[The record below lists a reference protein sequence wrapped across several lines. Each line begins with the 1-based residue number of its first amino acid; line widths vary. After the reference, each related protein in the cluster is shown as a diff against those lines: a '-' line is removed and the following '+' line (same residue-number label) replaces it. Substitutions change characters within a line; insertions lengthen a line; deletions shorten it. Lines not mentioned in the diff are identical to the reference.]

1 MNRTWGFSDIEFVVL
16 WESLRRGGLPFPLF
30 YTGRTEDPE
39 QFKAEKLAARDDVRR
54 RLGSS
59 FDAVLEAIAD
69 PDLRIVINGGDGRA
83 PREPKGLVRLHGARR
98 QNTGYIIEQL
108 PGETYW
114 HSGGFTV
121 SECEA
126 VSLAE
131 AMVAKMPE
139 AEPGRQ
145 RDVVL
150 PAENPSEELDHSY
163 GGSAVHDS
171 FDDSVGQRGATFLA
185 TPAPSYGTID
195 VVQGFSIFGP
205 RGITK
210 HRLRWRDLEEDGRY
224 VIGDETPPV
233 ARPADR
239 KHLVNAINTRVAAV
253 IRAIKDE
260 RA

>member
-1 MNRTWGFSDIEFVVL
+1 MNRTWEFSDTEFFVL
-16 WESLRRGGLPFPLF
+16 WKSLRRGGLPFPLY

-39 QFKAEKLAARDDVRR
+39 RFKAELLAAQEELRR

-59 FDAVLEAIAD
+59 FDSVLATIAD
-69 PDLRIVINGGDGRA
+69 PDLRIVVNGGDGRE
-83 PREPKGLVRLHGARR
+83 PREPKSLVRLIGVRS
-98 QNTGYIIEQL
+98 QNNGYLLKQL
-108 PGETYW
+108 PGESYW

-121 SECEA
+121 TEYEA
-126 VSLAE
+126 VGLAH
-131 AMVAKMPE
+131 AVVAEMPE
-139 AEPGRQ
+139 AKPGRQ

-150 PAENPSEELDHSY
+150 PAERPGDELDHSY

-171 FDDSVGQRGATFLA
+171 FDDSIAQRGAAFLA

-210 HRLRWRDLEEDGRY
+210 HRLRWRDLEDDGRY
-224 VIGDETPPV
+224 VIGDETPPM

-239 KHLVNAINTRVAAV
+239 KHLTNTINTRVAAV

>member
-1 MNRTWGFSDIEFVVL
+1 MNRTWEFSDTEFFVL
-16 WESLRRGGLPFPLF
+16 WKSLRRGGLPFPLF

-39 QFKAEKLAARDDVRR
+39 RFKAELLAAQEQLRR
-54 RLGSS
+54 RLGTS
-59 FDAVLEAIAD
+59 FDPVLAAIAD
-69 PDLRIVINGGDGRA
+69 PDLRIVVNGGDGRE
-83 PREPKGLVRLHGARR
+83 PREPKGLVRLIGARR
-98 QNTGYIIEQL
+98 HDSGYLVRQL

-121 SECEA
+121 TECDA
-126 VSLAE
+126 VGLAD
-131 AMVAKMPE
+131 AVVAAMPE
-139 AEPGRQ
+139 ARAGKQ

-150 PAENPSEELDHSY
+150 PAESPGDDLDHTY

-171 FDDSVGQRGATFLA
+171 FDDSTAQRGAAFLA
-185 TPAPSYGTID
+185 APAPSYGTID

-205 RGITK
+205 RGITR
-210 HRLRWRDLEEDGRY
+210 HRLRWRDIEDDGRY

-239 KHLVNAINTRVAAV
+239 RSLTNTINTRVAAV

-260 RA
+260 RV

>member
-1 MNRTWGFSDIEFVVL
+1 MNRTWEFSDIEFFVL
-16 WESLRRGGLPFPLF
+16 WKSVGRGGLPFPL
-30 YTGRTEDPE
+30 YYLGRTEDPE
-39 QFKAEKLAARDDVRR
+39 RFKAELLAAREEVDR
-54 RLGSS
+54 RLGRS
-59 FDAVLEAIAD
+59 FDPILATIAD
-69 PDLRIVINGGDGRA
+69 PDLRIVVNGGDGRA
-83 PREPKGLVRLHGARR
+83 PREPEGLVRLIGARR
-98 QNTGYIIEQL
+98 QSSGYLLKQL
-108 PGETYW
+108 PGESYW

-121 SECEA
+121 TECEA
-126 VSLAE
+126 VGLADSV
-131 AMVAKMPE
+131 VAEMPE
-139 AEPGRQ
+139 AEPGKQ

-150 PAENPSEELDHSY
+150 PAESPGDELDHAY

-171 FDDSVGQRGATFLA
+171 FDDSTAQRGAAFLA

-210 HRLRWRDLEEDGRY
+210 HRLRWRDLEGDGRY

-239 KHLVNAINTRVAAV
+239 KHLTNTINTRVAAV